1 MNGADEA
8 INVVKYS
15 AGAVD
20 GIVNA
25 VGSSDMAANAISSVG
40 TVATHTDMSMITLF
54 VQASLVVKCVII
66 LLLACSFWTWTII
79 FAKSSYMKRL
89 KHKDEKFEDAFW
101 HCVSLESFYGSV
113 SDRGDNPFVTIFIS
127 GMKEWNRSRERVRS
141 ILGARTLIERVDNI
155 MRLNI
160 AREVEFL
167 EQHIGFLAT
176 VGSTAPF
183 VGLFGTV
190 WGIMNSFESIG
201 LEQNTSLTS
210 VAPGIAEAL
219 FATALGLIVTIPAV
233 VAYNKISGDI
243 NKLQGRMDAF
253 VDEFCTI
260 LARQLEEDSEQQQHQ
275 GGGA

>member
-8 INVVKYS
+8 INVVKYATEAADGMA
-15 AGAVD
+15 AG
-20 GIVNA
+20 GP
-25 VGSSDMAANAISSVG
+25 DMAASAMSAAGSI
-40 TVATHTDMSMITLF
+40 AAHTDFSMIMLF
-54 VQASLVVKCVII
+54 SQASLLVKCVII

-79 FAKSSYMKRL
+79 FAKSSYIKRL
-89 KHKDEKFEDAFW
+89 KQKGDKFEDDFW
-101 HCVSLESFYGSV
+101 HCVSLESFYSGV
-113 SDRGDNPFVTIFIS
+113 SDRGDNPFISIFIS
-127 GMKEWNRSRERVRS
+127 GMKEWNRSRGRVRS
-141 ILGARTLIERVDNI
+141 ILGARSLLERVENV
-155 MRLNI
+155 MRINI
-160 AREVEFL
+160 AREIEFL
-167 EQHIGFLAT
+167 EQHISFLAT

-201 LEQNTSLTS
+201 LDQNTSLTS

-243 NKLQGRMDAF
+243 NKLQGRMDTF

-260 LARQLEEDSEQQQHQ
+260 LARQLEEDSEQQQSNS
-275 GGGA
+275 